1 MRRCHHHRRAFGFN
15 GFMQPSERLRH
26 LAISVFGQLFHVI
39 VQVTGPAV
47 SHGSRSRQSWAQEE
61 VAQQF
66 RAHVNYRTASR
77 GFRDPHTGGP
87 MYFVRGQ
94 EASRA

>member
-1 MRRCHHHRRAFGFN
+1 MRRCHHHRRAAGSN

-47 SHGSRSRQSWAQEE
+47 SHGSRSRQ
-61 VAQQF
+61 F

-94 EASRA
+94 EASHA